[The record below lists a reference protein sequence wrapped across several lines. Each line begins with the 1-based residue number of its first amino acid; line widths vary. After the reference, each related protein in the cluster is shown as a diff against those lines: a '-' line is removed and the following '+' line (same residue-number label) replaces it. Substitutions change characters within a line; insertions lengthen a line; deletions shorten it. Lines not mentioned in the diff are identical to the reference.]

1 MFAAGV
7 IDPGACVCYLPP
19 PLAMMSASAG
29 GGEGEGRYNVDYRAP
44 GHDEHISRGPPS
56 RGLLEAPGVPIA

>member
-19 PLAMMSASAG
+19 PG
-29 GGEGEGRYNVDYRAP
+29 YDERICRGGEGGGRYNVDYRAP

-56 RGLLEAPGVPIA
+56 RGLLEAPGALIA